1 MDFPCTIRF
10 IYLFSTPGIR
20 RYCPR
25 DELIK
30 SPGHVI
36 CGCGFKLNPSPHCT
50 LPCTTPKP
58 TCQMEYRHKQFISA
72 MLQTKSTAEEEA
84 CGGDLINSSLLPRFS
99 HFHGLTFIFQSSR
112 YLMMVQGSPV
122 MWGIHYVR
130 GGGANGRPV
139 VLFSTRSP
147 RKSFHRCYKQDECW
161 NLFYVCRFIY
171 YIAQSGTGTIGQLA
185 RILLPDSHSLNVW
198 CFGMTTLLL
207 FNGL

>member
-1 MDFPCTIRF
+1 M
-10 IYLFSTPGIR
+10 
-20 RYCPR
+20 
-25 DELIK
+25 
-30 SPGHVI
+30 I

-50 LPCTTPKP
+50 QPCTTPKP

-171 YIAQSGTGTIGQLA
+171 YIAQSGTGTIGLA
-185 RILLPDSHSLNVW
+185 KRYCCQIHIHWMCDPLVWQHFYYLMAFRSFWWPAVLTRIRIYLNIIIRSKFTKRNNW
-198 CFGMTTLLL
+198 I
-207 FNGL
+207 